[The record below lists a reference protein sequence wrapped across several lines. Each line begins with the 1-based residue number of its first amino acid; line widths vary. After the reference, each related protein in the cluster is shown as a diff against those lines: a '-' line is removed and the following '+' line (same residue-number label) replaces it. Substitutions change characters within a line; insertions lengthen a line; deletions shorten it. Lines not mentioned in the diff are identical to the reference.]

1 MSFNIPLTALIR
13 IWLWNSKQKSTCCDQ
28 SLQSCVIVP
37 DRLFFKIV
45 STLRVVI
52 INITWTYL
60 QCKTRIFMQKRL
72 ENTKSVVRSCISKK
86 YRQSNDQEKKNK
98 LHNDIQNT
106 TEKTKDLPCN
116 NLGRVWTQVTQNGKL
131 LLLYW
136 WHPSCF
142 SCPTSFRKS

>member
-1 MSFNIPLTALIR
+1 MFPY
-13 IWLWNSKQKSTCCDQ
+13 SKQKSTCCDQ

-45 STLRVVI
+45 STLRVV
-52 INITWTYL
+52 ITWTYL

-116 NLGRVWTQVTQNGKL
+116 NLGRV
-131 LLLYW
+131 
-136 WHPSCF
+136 
-142 SCPTSFRKS
+142 